1 MKWINVI
8 WLVMLTACASHAMPT
23 TSSTATAILLSTPT
37 TPPVYT
43 STPYPTATPP
53 SWLVFNT
60 GMTLPASLYYEAGK
74 APESSCPLPHLVR
87 LSQVGGTPTILG
99 SCFISG
105 GVNGFDISPIDG
117 SIVIAARGALW
128 VLDTKGKNP
137 HQLIDALPN
146 PEIMGDGANISDP
159 AWSPDGKWIA
169 YADGGIRV
177 MNIASKKRTD
187 VIENKCFDDGLS
199 SSVGPCFYGVS
210 YQTPNWSPDSTM
222 LLFKSQNADYF
233 FQMLY
238 SISKRNSP
246 KSIPGTAGVTIDNI
260 AWGRN
265 QSTILFD
272 YWWPL
277 SPGIPNL
284 KETAFIRLNWNTGNT
299 DVIWAHSDRADPVF
313 ASAGNNPWQ
322 VRYPF
327 ETSDGRILFFQ
338 AEPCDSKSCYK
349 YALVEAT
356 PSTGGY
362 NLTVLHHNALPSDA
376 REVVWHENGEYIA
389 FIIGNYKEPW
399 YIAVMRVLTGEMFL
413 INKEQQPP
421 SHLRWG
427 KQ

>member
-187 VIENKCFDDGLS
+187 VIENKCFDDDSPVLSGLVFMEYRIKHQIGRQIVLCYYS
-199 SSVGPCFYGVS
+199 NHKTQIIFFKCCILYRSVIHR
-210 YQTPNWSPDSTM
+210 
-222 LLFKSQNADYF
+222 K
-233 FQMLY
+233 
-238 SISKRNSP
+238 
-246 KSIPGTAGVTIDNI
+246 
-260 AWGRN
+260 
-265 QSTILFD
+265 
-272 YWWPL
+272 
-277 SPGIPNL
+277 
-284 KETAFIRLNWNTGNT
+284 AF
-299 DVIWAHSDRADPVF
+299 RALQ
-313 ASAGNNPWQ
+313 G
-322 VRYPF
+322 
-327 ETSDGRILFFQ
+327 
-338 AEPCDSKSCYK
+338 
-349 YALVEAT
+349 
-356 PSTGGY
+356 
-362 NLTVLHHNALPSDA
+362 
-376 REVVWHENGEYIA
+376 
-389 FIIGNYKEPW
+389 
-399 YIAVMRVLTGEMFL
+399 
-413 INKEQQPP
+413 
-421 SHLRWG
+421 LR
-427 KQ
+427 